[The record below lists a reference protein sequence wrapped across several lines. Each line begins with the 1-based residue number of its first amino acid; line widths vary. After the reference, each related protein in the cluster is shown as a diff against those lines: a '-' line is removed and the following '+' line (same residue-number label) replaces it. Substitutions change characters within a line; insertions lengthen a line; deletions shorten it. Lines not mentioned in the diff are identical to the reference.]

1 MGLFGLFGKK
11 ENEDPSVSL
20 PMTEKEKF
28 VVGTYALWSE
38 YCGGSAQYIGGY
50 VKNRSNASMVRGVLN
65 RDWMVNNKD
74 SGVDMVNYILDH
86 AGEDEAAQKKLAFDC
101 ASACNMCGR
110 MYIGGYLTREEAM
123 ELALKAAR
131 EIQKHYNS
139 WEEYYQAYIEGTT
152 SGSNV
157 QDSIAKFQPILE
169 KVRGMA
175 DGPFSVDWNT
185 AL

>member
-50 VKNRSNASMVRGVLN
+50 
-65 RDWMVNNKD
+65 
-74 SGVDMVNYILDH
+74 
-86 AGEDEAAQKKLAFDC
+86 
-101 ASACNMCGR
+101 
-110 MYIGGYLTREEAM
+110 LTREEAM

-139 WEEYYQAYIEGTT
+139 WEEYYQAYIEGTA